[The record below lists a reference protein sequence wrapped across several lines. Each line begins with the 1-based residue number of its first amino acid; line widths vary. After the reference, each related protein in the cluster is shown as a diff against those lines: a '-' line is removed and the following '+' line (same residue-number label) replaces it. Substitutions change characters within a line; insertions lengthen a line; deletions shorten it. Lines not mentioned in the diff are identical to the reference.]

1 MDTTWKDRIKSHYP
15 DREFAD
21 DDAYGNAAGDLI
33 DKLKDENGNL
43 TKEQERIAGGNKK
56 LLEIMQ
62 EVPGVADFLADLFSG
77 ASLPVALSRNFD
89 MEEFT
94 PQEGEP
100 DYEEWDKARN
110 ERQSKKEERAKLDEE
125 LTANKVESSKAF
137 EAYQAEKGLSD
148 EEMDA
153 FVEKIDTFLG
163 DIYKGKVTRDFL
175 DAVYKATSYES
186 DLEATRNAA
195 LVEGK
200 NTAIEAKKTQLPKG
214 DGLPKLGTTG
224 EMPEKP
230 VKEPD
235 IFDRVVKN
243 SESRN
248 RFKN

>member
-1 MDTTWKDRIKSHYP
+1 MEKTWRDRIKNHYP
-15 DREFAD
+15 NQEFAD

-43 TKEQERIAGGNKK
+43 TQEQERIAGGNKK

-62 EVPGVADFLADLFSG
+62 EVPGVADFLADLFMG
-77 ASLPVALSRNFD
+77 ASLPVALARNFN
-89 MEEFT
+89 MEDFT

-100 DYEEWDKARN
+100 DYEAWDKAKSERSAKLS
-110 ERQSKKEERAKLDEE
+110 ERQKLDEE

-137 EAYQAEKGLSD
+137 NDYQTEKGLSD

-153 FVEKIDTFLG
+153 FVDKIDTFLG

-175 DAVYKATSYES
+175 DAVYKATAYDT
-186 DLEATRNAA
+186 DLAATRTAA

-200 NTAIEAKKTQLPKG
+200 NTAIEAKKAELPKG
-214 DGLPKLGTTG
+214 DGLPKLGATG

-235 IFDRVVKN
+235 IFDRVQKN
-243 SESRN
+243 YEKRN
-248 RFKN
+248 RL